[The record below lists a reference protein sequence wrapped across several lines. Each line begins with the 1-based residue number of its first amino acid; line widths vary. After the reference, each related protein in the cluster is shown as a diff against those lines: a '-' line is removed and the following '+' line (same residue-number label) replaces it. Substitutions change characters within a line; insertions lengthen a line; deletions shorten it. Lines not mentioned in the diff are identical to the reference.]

1 MFNDPN
7 DSSFPELDGKYVL
20 RCDRIEDADPGQFG
34 PRVRW
39 VFSLWDFATQAPVTW
54 DNGEPF
60 EWFQLTSTKT
70 GNKSVARKWMQALL
84 GREITPDDSGA
95 ALAQAVVGKYAEV
108 MIAENDAGY
117 PHIVSIK
124 PYSPKAGK
132 KAAPAPAP
140 EPEPV
145 AVGAAAGGTAN
156 PFDNADSDED
166 SPF

>member
-7 DSSFPELDGKYVL
+7 DSSFPELDGKYL
-20 RCDRIEDADPGQFG
+20 MRCDRIDEADPGQFG

-39 VFSLWDFATQAPVTW
+39 VFSLWDFATQEPVTW
-54 DNGEPF
+54 DNGDPF

-70 GNKSVARKWMQALL
+70 GNKSTARKWMQAFLN
-84 GREITPDDSGA
+84 REITPDDSGA

-108 MIAENDAGY
+108 TVAENDAGY

-124 PYSPKAGK
+124 PYSPKQAK
-132 KAAPAPAP
+132 KAPAPAP
-140 EPEPV
+140 ARVPV
-145 AVGAAAGGTAN
+145 PVGAAAGGGN
-156 PFDNADSDED
+156 PFNGVEDDD